1 MRRNERRLDF
11 FNTNQLSE
19 KIFSKSNFDI
29 IENYSSIGSIVKAYF
44 YSIKINFLIKIKD
57 RRNFYFKD
65 VINDSLIIDLAKQ
78 ISFQYS
84 LKEFF
89 KTNKVKNLCVPVFEL
104 AEGRTVISEANK
116 SRNVFK
122 TIGYQHGFAS
132 DYSFQRFESSK
143 NIFKTNGD
151 KTVIPNK
158 IFTFGEIYKKLID
171 KKIYNNQII
180 GNCRLTNLPKKY
192 KLNFKKKINHA
203 VMTDLHDW
211 KFKIDQCIKLKNKN
225 IFIKPHPY
233 TTDKVKNYLKGK
245 NTNLAILDSNN
256 FDRKKISSILCSD
269 SGVAIEYSL
278 SGWPVFLINNS
289 NFPNLSPLLMDNKNV
304 CSINLFRDDIDYI
317 EKLLKNKKQLREYIK
332 KNLNKA
338 RMHCEYYG
346 EKAEKRFNYF
356 LNLS

>member
-1 MRRNERRLDF
+1 
-11 FNTNQLSE
+11 
-19 KIFSKSNFDI
+19 
-29 IENYSSIGSIVKAYF
+29 
-44 YSIKINFLIKIKD
+44 
-57 RRNFYFKD
+57 
-65 VINDSLIIDLAKQ
+65 
-78 ISFQYS
+78 
-84 LKEFF
+84 
-89 KTNKVKNLCVPVFEL
+89 
-104 AEGRTVISEANK
+104 
-116 SRNVFK
+116 
-122 TIGYQHGFAS
+122 
-132 DYSFQRFESSK
+132 
-143 NIFKTNGD
+143 
-151 KTVIPNK
+151 
-158 IFTFGEIYKKLID
+158 
-171 KKIYNNQII
+171 
-180 GNCRLTNLPKKY
+180 
-192 KLNFKKKINHA
+192 
-203 VMTDLHDW
+203 MTDLHDW
-211 KFKIDQCIKLKNKN
+211 KFKVDQCIKLKSKN
-225 IFIKPHPY
+225 VFIKPHPY

-245 NTNLAILDSNN
+245 NTNLVILDSNN